1 MVVTPSRSDC
11 VLLISLVYLS
21 VDLQYQLH
29 EFVSCHWPVH
39 NWLAVSYVLILA
51 FRLVHILGSGN
62 TSTGTGSSSE
72 DFLLNLRQKDALPRL
87 LMSLTWL
94 LMLPSF
100 AVWTGLG
107 TYWLWESKR
116 FSSQC
121 LPMGSM
127 PLCFT
132 ILWLVLSYSWM
143 LIHFTLATVAW
154 VLERRLRLTEA
165 NLRAVEDSDTVSRWG
180 QVSQLSGYGD
190 LVNNSLGGL
199 TPDQIKA
206 LPEAVASEMQLAEES
221 ECSICLNEINADDG
235 VRQLGV
241 CGHTF
246 HRACIDL
253 WLLRRADCPLC
264 KRNVLG
270 DTDSTSDTAGLVQ
283 V

>member
-1 MVVTPSRSDC
+1 MVAKPSHSDC
-11 VLLISLVYLS
+11 VLLVSLVYLS
-21 VDLQYQLH
+21 IDLQYQSH
-29 EFVSCHWPVH
+29 EFASCRWPVDK
-39 NWLAVSYVLILA
+39 WLAVSYILILV
-51 FRLVHILGSGN
+51 FRLVHILGS
-62 TSTGTGSSSE
+62 SSSPTGSSNE
-72 DFLLNLRQKDALPRL
+72 DFLLNLRQKDVLPRL

-94 LMLPSF
+94 LMLPFF

-116 FSSQC
+116 LSSEC
-121 LPMGSM
+121 LPIGSM
-127 PLCFT
+127 PLCFI
-132 ILWLVLSYSWM
+132 ILWLVLSYGWM
-143 LIHFTLATVAW
+143 IIHFVLASVAW
-154 VLERRLRLTEA
+154 VLERRLRRTEA

-199 TPDQIKA
+199 TPDQIKS

-221 ECSICLNEINADDG
+221 ECSICLNEIDADDA

-264 KRNVLG
+264 KRNVVG
-270 DTDSTSDTAGLVQ
+270 DAECAHDATEVVQ